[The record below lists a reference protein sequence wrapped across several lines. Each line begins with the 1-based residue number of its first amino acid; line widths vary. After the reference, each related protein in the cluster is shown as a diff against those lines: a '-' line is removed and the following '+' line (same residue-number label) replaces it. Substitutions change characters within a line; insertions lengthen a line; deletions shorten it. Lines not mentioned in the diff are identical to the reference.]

1 MTTRLY
7 VAGGAVCAA
16 LALAACGGGGGSGS
30 AAPPVV
36 QSTATPTPTPVPT
49 SAPTNAP
56 LTQSFQITVPPAG
69 ASGSAHLRR
78 PRFVSPNTGSIRIAM
93 QSVNGQTVALAPTV
107 AKLASGVSGCS
118 TDSKNNLVCTV
129 SALAAVGTDVY
140 AVTTYAS
147 SDGSGSPLAATTV
160 ASAVTTSGGTSTI
173 TLSLG
178 GVATT
183 LAFSPAVLPL
193 VADGGIHR
201 FALTVGAADASGA
214 TIVGATAYQSP
225 ISLAIVND
233 PTHAL
238 SLSIASVSQ
247 PGQVVTVTYDAS
259 KGLSNGGIQALTSG
273 VAPVT
278 LAAAPLNVA
287 PSPVLAYDDASG
299 GVPVTLTQAGF
310 TGTFTASVA
319 NAQDA
324 SVSVAGGPLGSGSGV
339 ATVVP
344 KTTFDVTTLH
354 VANGSYGYDVPL
366 TVVPHNGA
374 YAAFGNAHTL
384 GSPIGLVEGPDGKLW
399 TGDAQNGTIVS
410 FDPAT
415 GNYNATV
422 VDTNNN
428 GPQGIAF
435 DASGNIWFADKNA
448 VGKFVPSTGAVT
460 TYTAGLG
467 SSAHVNAIAAD
478 ISKTTMWFYD
488 RATNNP
494 PISVNRPSF
503 IGKIDTASGT
513 ITEYPSGTA
522 GPLQAAPAI
531 IVGPD
536 AAVWLADGVNG
547 ALGRIDPSSG
557 AFTEYPVSTPQYPS
571 QAPQV
576 LVNGPDGNLWFTSM
590 APATG
595 VAVFGAIAP
604 SVKQIA
610 LYPAP
615 SGGLFL
621 AMTVGAD
628 HNIWYTLDPGSGF
641 FTSSQSTFGVINPA
655 TRTSY
660 QYPVGTLPEFAVPA
674 GVVDRGDR
682 TLWILDNA
690 FGQIGKVA
698 FR

>member
-1 MTTRLY
+1 MTTRLF

-16 LALAACGGGGGSGS
+16 LALAACGGGGGGS

-36 QSTATPTPTPVPT
+36 QSTATPTPTPTPT
-49 SAPTNAP
+49 AAPTNAP
-56 LTQSFQITVPPAG
+56 LTQSFQIIVPPAG
-69 ASGSAHLRR
+69 TSGSARLRR
-78 PRFVSPNTGSIRIAM
+78 PRYVSPNTGSIRIAM

-107 AKLASGVSGCS
+107 AKLAAGAAGCS
-118 TDSKNNLVCTV
+118 TDGKGNLVCTV

-140 AVTTYAS
+140 AITTYAS
-147 SDGSGSPLAATTV
+147 PDGSGSPLASTTV
-160 ASAVTTSGGTSTI
+160 AAAVTTSGGTSTLP
-173 TLSLG
+173 LSLG
-178 GVATT
+178 GVAAS

-201 FALTVGAADASGA
+201 FALTVGVADASGA
-214 TIVGATAYQSP
+214 TIVGAGAYQSP
-225 ISLAIVND
+225 VSLQIVND

-238 SLSIASVSQ
+238 SLSTANVSQ
-247 PGQVVTVTYDAS
+247 PGQVVTVTFDAS
-259 KGLSNGGIQALTSG
+259 KGLANGGIQALTSG
-273 VAPVT
+273 VAPIT

-310 TGTFTASVA
+310 SGSFTASVA

-366 TVVPHNGA
+366 TIVPHNGT

-384 GSPIGLVEGPDGKLW
+384 GTPIGLVEGPDGKLW

-435 DASGNIWFADKNA
+435 DASGNIWFADNNA
-448 VGKFVPSTGAVT
+448 VGKLVPSTGAVT
-460 TYTAGLG
+460 MYKTGLG
-467 SSAHVNAIAAD
+467 TSAHVNTIAAD

-494 PISVNRPSF
+494 PISVNKPSF
-503 IGKIDTASGT
+503 IGKVNTASGA

-522 GPLQAAPAI
+522 GPLLTPPAI

-536 AAVWLADGVNG
+536 AAVWIADGVNG

-571 QAPQV
+571 QEPQV
-576 LVNGPDGNLWFTSM
+576 LVNGPDGNLWFASL
-590 APATG
+590 ASATG
-595 VAVFGAIAP
+595 VAVLGAIAP

-628 HNIWYTLDPGSGF
+628 HNIWYTIDPGSGF
-641 FTSSQSTFGVINPA
+641 FSSSQSTFGVINTTSHA
-655 TRTSY
+655 SY
-660 QYPVGTLPEFAVPA
+660 QYPAGVLPEFAVPA
-674 GVVDRGDR
+674 GAVDRGDR

-690 FGQIGKVA
+690 FGQIGKVT